1 MNIETLLAALSES
14 KISLLLEGDNLR
26 IIGAK
31 GKITD
36 FLKKSIVKH
45 KDILIAAIR
54 AGKPIGVGNRGMV
67 AVPPNAI
74 LAHSERIT
82 PAMLPLIDLTQA
94 DIDRIVAQVPG
105 GISNVQ
111 DIYAL
116 SPLQDGILFHHLLNT
131 SGDPYL
137 LVSMMSFANHDLL
150 GRYLAAVQQ
159 VVDRHD
165 ILRTAFIWENLSTPA
180 QVVWRHAPLSIT
192 EITLD
197 PNDGPANAQL
207 LRRFDPQHH
216 RIALTQAPLLRFVTA
231 RQPDGRWLLLE
242 LRHHLIGDHSTRK
255 TLNAEVRAF
264 MTNEGSQLAAPQ
276 PFRNLV
282 AQARLGI
289 SQEEH
294 ARYFRSQL
302 AGIDE
307 PTLPFG
313 LTDVHHDGSQVRQAH
328 RMLPTA
334 LNSRLRTQAKRLGV
348 SLASLCHLAWGR
360 VVANTSGREQ
370 VVFGTVLFGRLH
382 AGEGVDRAMGLF
394 INTLPLRLD
403 LDGTGVETS
412 ARQTHERLAELL
424 VHEHASLALA
434 QRCSGVMA
442 PAPLFSALLNY
453 RHNSIARPPDDS
465 DNPDNPDQDIQW
477 LGGSERTN
485 YPFTLSVEDFG
496 VALGLTAQVIH
507 PISPERVCGYMHH
520 VLGQLADAL
529 EHAPHTAV
537 RELAVLPADERELL
551 LETWN
556 RTDTP
561 YPAHLCVHQLFEQQV
576 QRTPEAI
583 ALVWEEQYLT
593 YDQLNIQANR
603 LAHRLIE
610 LGVRPDT
617 RVALCAERSPAM
629 VIALLAILKAGGAYV
644 PLDPAY
650 PGERLSHILHDA
662 QPLLLLADAVGQQT
676 LADQWGQLPMLALE
690 QPLPADLKTSNPDT
704 QAIGLTPAHLA
715 YVIYTSGSTGT
726 PKGVQNEH
734 GAVVNRLTWM
744 QTNYAIDETDVILQ
758 KTPFG
763 FDVSVWEI
771 FWPLLNGSALALADP
786 EAHKDSSRLIELIVK
801 NSVSTAHFVPAMLS
815 AFLSA
820 DAVEQCVS
828 LRRIIC
834 SGETLSAFDVSK
846 CLKRLPSTRIHNLYG
861 PTEAAIDVTAWD
873 CPDDFDSTTVPIG
886 RPIANTRI
894 YLLDAY
900 GQPVPL
906 GAVGELYIGGAGV
919 ARGYLNQPE
928 LSAERFLNDP
938 FHSAPGARMYRT
950 GDLARYQAD
959 GNLEFLGRNDQQVKI
974 RGFRIEPGEIETHL
988 ASHPAVREAVVIARE
1003 DAPGEKRLVAYVTPN
1018 QEVPEDLALVLRTY
1032 LGARLPEYM
1041 VPAAY
1046 VMLQA
1051 LPLTPNGK
1059 LDRRALPAPD
1069 SSAYAQRGY
1078 EPPQG
1083 EAEIILASIWAELLG
1098 LERVG
1103 RHDNFFELG
1112 GHSLLAVRLL
1122 SRLPHVLN
1130 VAPPLA
1136 SLFDQPTLAGFA
1148 LAVTELLARS
1158 GPQLV
1163 SPIVTVPRDT
1173 PLPLSF
1179 AQQRL
1184 WFLAQLEGTNTA
1196 YHIPLGLR
1204 LRGSLNVAA
1213 WRSALNQLFARH
1225 EALRTVFVSTDG
1237 QPRVELLPA
1246 EPGLP
1251 LLEHDLQ
1258 HETQSEQALAQLCN
1272 EEARTPFDLTCGPLI
1287 RARLIR
1293 LSDQDH
1299 LFLLTLHHIVSD
1311 GWSMGIFFRELSALY
1326 TAFCQGLPDPLPPLS
1341 IQYPDYA
1348 AWQRQWLTG
1357 ERLHIQAEHWRSTLA
1372 DAPVLLALPGDRP
1385 RPPQQTFAGAAV
1397 PVLIDAEL
1405 TQGLKRLGHRHGTTL
1420 FMTLL
1425 AAWAAVLAR
1434 LSGQDDLVIGT
1445 PVANRNRIE
1454 LEPLIGFFVNT
1465 LALRIDL
1472 TGAPTVTELLARVRQ
1487 LTLAAQDHQ
1496 DLPFEQVVEIVQP
1509 PRRLDHTPLFQVMF
1523 AWQNNDPGVL
1533 ELPGLNIGP
1542 AGPSHN
1548 QIKFDLDLSL
1558 RETGDAIAGSIGY
1571 ATALFDAST
1580 IERQRGYLLALLRAM
1595 VADDAQSVARIDVL
1609 SADEREL
1616 LLETWNRTDTPYP
1629 AHLCVHQ
1636 LFEQQVQRTPEA
1648 IALVWEEQ
1656 SLTYDQLNIQAN
1668 RLAHRLIELGLGT
1681 GHYAAVLLERS
1692 ISLVVAQLAILKVGA
1707 AYVPIDPE
1715 TPSSRQA
1722 WIIADC
1728 NARLVITDG
1737 HHQLPFA
1744 DAQVITVQ
1752 TALLASGTCSNPA
1765 VLLSGDD
1772 PAYVMY
1778 TSGSTGNPKGVIVP
1792 HQAINRLVIN
1802 NSYVQF
1808 DNTVRVAFA
1817 ANPAFDAS
1825 TLEVWAPLLNGGR
1838 IIVVTSDTF
1847 TAPDRF
1853 ADTIVRQGIS
1863 TLFITTALLK
1873 QYAFLIPSAL
1883 GQIKHLLFGGERG
1896 DFGMFPRSFSDQK
1909 PQYLIH
1915 CYGPTETTTFATTCE
1930 LVLDGAQPDSHR
1942 LPIGRPIANTR
1953 IYLLDAYGQPV
1964 PLGAVGELY
1973 IGGAGVARGYLNQ
1986 PELSAERF
1994 LNDPFHSA
2002 PGARMYRTGDLARY
2016 QADGNLEFLG
2026 RNDQQVKIRGFRIE
2040 PGEIE
2045 THLAS
2050 HPAVREAVVI
2060 AREDAPGEKR
2070 LVAYV
2075 TPNQEVPE
2083 DLALVLR
2090 TYLGARLPEYMVP
2103 AAYVMLQ
2110 ALPLTPNGKLDRRA
2124 LPAPDSSAYAQRGY
2138 EPPQGEAE
2146 IILASIWAELL
2157 GLERVGRHDNFFE
2170 LGGHSLLAV
2179 RLLSRLPHVLNVAP
2193 PLASLFDQPTLAG
2206 FALAVTE
2213 LLARSGPQLVSPI
2226 VTVPRD
2232 TPLPLSFAQQR
2243 LWFLAQLEGTNTAY
2257 HIPLGLRLRGSL
2269 NVAAWRSALNQLFAR
2284 HEALRTVFV
2293 STDGQPRVELLPAE
2307 PGLPLLEHDLQ
2318 HETQSE
2324 QALAQLCNEE
2334 ARTPFDLTCGP
2345 LIRARLIRL
2354 SDQDHLFLLTLHH
2367 IVSDGWSMGIFFR
2380 ELSAL
2385 YTAFCQG
2392 LPDPLPPLSI
2402 QYPDYAA
2409 WQRQWLTGE
2418 RLHTQA
2424 EHWRSTLADAPVLLA
2439 LPGDRPRPPQQTF
2452 AGAAVPVLIDAELTQ
2467 GLKRLG
2473 HRHGT
2478 TLFMTLLAAW
2488 AAVLARLSG
2497 QDDLVIGTPVANR
2510 NRIELEPLIGFFVN
2524 TLALRIDLTGAPTVT
2539 ELLARVRQL
2548 TLAAQD
2554 HQDLPFEQVVEIV
2567 QPPRRLDH
2575 TPLFQ
2580 VMFAWQNNDPG
2591 VLELPGLNIGPAGPS
2606 HNQIKFDLDLS
2617 LRETGDAIAGSIG
2630 YATAL
2635 FDASTIERQR
2645 GYLLAL
2651 LRAMVADDA
2660 QSVARIDVLSADE
2673 RELLLETWNRT
2684 DTPYPA
2690 HLCVHQLFEQQV
2702 QRTPEAIALVWEEQS
2717 LTYDQLNIQANRL
2730 AHRLIELGLGTGHY
2744 AAVLLERSISLVV
2757 AQLAILK
2764 VGAAYVPIDP
2774 ETPSSRQ
2781 AWIIAD
2787 CNARLVITD
2796 GHHQLPFADA
2806 QVITVQT
2813 ALLASG
2819 TCSNPAVLLSGDDP
2833 AYVMY
2838 TSGSTGNPK
2847 GVIVPHQAINR
2858 LVINNSYVQFDNTV
2872 RVAFAANPAFDAS
2885 TLEVWAPLL
2894 NGGRIIVVTSD
2905 TFTAPDRFADTIVR
2919 QGISTLF
2926 ITTAL
2931 LKQYAFL
2938 IPSALGQIKHLLFG
2952 GERGDFGMF
2961 PRSFSDQKPQYL
2973 IHCYGP
2979 TETTTFATTCELVLD
2994 GAQPDSHRLP
3004 IGRPIANTRIYL
3016 LDAYGQP
3023 VPLGAVGELYI
3034 GGAGVARGY
3043 LNQPELSAERF
3054 LNDPFH
3060 SAPGAR
3066 MYRTGDLARY
3076 QADGNLEFL
3085 GRNDQQVK
3093 IRGFRIEPGEI
3104 ETHLASHPAV
3114 REAVVIAREDAPGEK
3129 RLVAY
3134 VTPNQEVPEDLALV
3148 LRTYLGARLPEYMV
3162 PAAYVMLQA
3171 LPLTPNGKLDRR
3183 ALPAPDSSAYAQRGY
3198 EPPQGEAEIILASI
3212 WAELLGL
3219 ERVGRHDNF
3228 FELGGH
3234 SLLAVR
3240 LMARLRRLGLSL
3252 EVRTLFL
3259 TPTLAGLAVT
3269 LDQHREVTVPPNA
3282 ILAHSERITP
3292 AMLPLIDL
3300 TQADIDRIVAQVPG
3314 GISNVQDIYALS
3326 PLQDGI
3332 LFHHLL
3338 NTSGDPYLLVSMMS
3352 FANHDLLGRY
3362 LAAVQQ
3368 VVDRHDILRTAFI
3381 WENLSTPAQVVWRH
3395 APLSIT
3401 EITLDPNDGPAN
3413 AQLLRRFDPQHHR
3426 IALTQAPLL
3435 RFVTARQ
3442 PDGRWLLLE
3451 LRHHLIGDHSTG
3463 EALNAEVRAFMTNE
3477 GSQLAA
3483 PQPFR
3488 NLVAQARLGISQ
3500 EEHARYFRSQLAGI
3514 DEPTLPFGLTDVHHD
3529 GSQVRQAHRM
3539 LPTALNS
3546 RLRTQAKRLGV
3557 SLASLCHL
3565 AWGRVVANTSGR
3577 EQVVFGTVLF
3587 GRLHA
3592 GEGVD
3597 RAMGLFINTLPLRLD
3612 LDGTGVETSARQTH
3626 ERLAEL
3632 LVHEHASLALAQ
3644 RCSGVMAPAPLFSAL
3659 LNYRHNSIARPPDDS
3674 DNPDNP
3680 DQDIQWL
3687 GGSERTN
3694 YPFTLSV
3701 EDFGVALGLTAQVI
3715 HPISPERVC
3724 GYMHH
3729 VLGQLADA
3737 LEHAPHTAVREL
3749 AVLPADERELLLE
3762 TWNRTDTPYPAHL
3775 CVHQLFEQQV
3785 QRTPEAIALV
3795 WEEQYLTYDQLN
3807 IQANRLAHRLIEL
3820 GVRPDTR
3827 VALCAERSPAMVIA
3841 LLAILKAGGAYVPL
3855 DPAYPGERLSHILH
3869 DAQPL
3874 LLLADA
3880 VGQQTLADQW
3890 GQLPMLALEQPLPA
3904 DLKTSNPDTQA
3915 IGLTPAHLAYVIY
3928 TSGSTGTPKGVQN
3941 EHGAVVNRLTW
3952 MQANYAIDET
3962 DVILQKTPFG
3972 FDVSVWEIFWP
3983 LLNGSALA
3991 LADPEAHKDSSRL
4004 IELIVKNSVSTAH
4017 FVPAMLSA
4025 FLSADAVEQCV
4036 SLRRIICSGETLSA
4050 FDVSKCL
4057 KRLPSTRIHNLY
4069 GPTEAAIDVTA
4080 WDCPDDFDST
4090 TVPIGRPIANTR
4102 IYLLDAYGQPVPLGA
4117 VGELYI
4123 GGAGVARGYLNQPE
4137 LSAERFLN
4145 DPFHSAPGARMYRT
4159 GDLARYQTDGNLEFL
4174 GRNDQQVK
4182 IRGFRIEP
4190 GEIETHLASHPA
4202 VREAVVIAREDA
4214 PGEKRLVAYVTPN
4227 QEVPE
4232 DLALVLR
4239 TYLGARLP
4247 EYMVPAAYVMLQA
4260 LPLTPNGKLDRRALP
4275 APDSSAYAQRGYEPP
4290 QGEAEIILA
4299 SIWAELLGL
4308 ERVGR
4313 HDNFFELG
4321 GHSLLAVRLMNRIG
4335 EHYVLAFPISA
4346 IFECRTV
4353 KMLAQYIIQNSLVNI
4368 AIPTSHLE
4376 NIGDGSIISIR
4387 I

>member
-1 MNIETLLAALSES
+1 
-14 KISLLLEGDNLR
+14 
-26 IIGAK
+26 
-31 GKITD
+31 
-36 FLKKSIVKH
+36 
-45 KDILIAAIR
+45 
-54 AGKPIGVGNRGMV
+54 
-67 AVPPNAI
+67 
-74 LAHSERIT
+74 
-82 PAMLPLIDLTQA
+82 MLPLIDLTQA

-242 LRHHLIGDHSTRK
+242 LRHHLIGDHSTGEA
-255 TLNAEVRAF
+255 LNAEVQAF

-583 ALVWEEQYLT
+583 ALVWEEQSLT

-690 QPLPADLKTSNPDT
+690 QPLPADLKTSNPNT

-726 PKGVQNEH
+726 PKGVMVEH
-734 GAVVNRLTWM
+734 AQIVRL
-744 QTNYAIDETDVILQ
+744 
-758 KTPFG
+758 
-763 FDVSVWEI
+763 FDVTQASYGFNEQDVWCLFHSIAFDFSVWELWGALRYGGRLVI
-771 FWPLLNGSALALADP
+771 VPNDVARFAPDFHRLVCKQNVTVLNQTP
-786 EAHKDSSRLIELIVK
+786 
-801 NSVSTAHFVPAMLS
+801 S
-815 AFLSA
+815 AFKAFIEA
-820 DAVEQCVS
+820 DANSDSENS
-828 LRRIIC
+828 LRYVVF
-834 SGETLSAFDVSK
+834 GGDALD
-846 CLKRLPSTRIHNLYG
+846 PS
-861 PTEAAIDVTAWD
+861 
-873 CPDDFDSTTVPIG
+873 
-886 RPIANTRI
+886 
-894 YLLDAY
+894 
-900 GQPVPL
+900 
-906 GAVGELYIGGAGV
+906 
-919 ARGYLNQPE
+919 
-928 LSAERFLNDP
+928 
-938 FHSAPGARMYRT
+938 
-950 GDLARYQAD
+950 
-959 GNLEFLGRNDQQVKI
+959 
-974 RGFRIEPGEIETHL
+974 
-988 ASHPAVREAVVIARE
+988 
-1003 DAPGEKRLVAYVTPN
+1003 
-1018 QEVPEDLALVLRTY
+1018 
-1032 LGARLPEYM
+1032 
-1041 VPAAY
+1041 
-1046 VMLQA
+1046 
-1051 LPLTPNGK
+1051 
-1059 LDRRALPAPD
+1059 
-1069 SSAYAQRGY
+1069 
-1078 EPPQG
+1078 
-1083 EAEIILASIWAELLG
+1083 ILAPWYA
-1098 LERVG
+1098 
-1103 RHDNFFELG
+1103 RHPDK
-1112 GHSLLAVRLL
+1112 R
-1122 SRLPHVLN
+1122 
-1130 VAPPLA
+1130 
-1136 SLFDQPTLAGFA
+1136 
-1148 LAVTELLARS
+1148 
-1158 GPQLV
+1158 PQLV
-1163 SPIVTVPRDT
+1163 
-1173 PLPLSF
+1173 
-1179 AQQRL
+1179 
-1184 WFLAQLEGTNTA
+1184 NM
-1196 YHIPLGLR
+1196 Y
-1204 LRGSLNVAA
+1204 
-1213 WRSALNQLFARH
+1213 
-1225 EALRTVFVSTDG
+1225 
-1237 QPRVELLPA
+1237 
-1246 EPGLP
+1246 
-1251 LLEHDLQ
+1251 
-1258 HETQSEQALAQLCN
+1258 
-1272 EEARTPFDLTCGPLI
+1272 
-1287 RARLIR
+1287 
-1293 LSDQDH
+1293 
-1299 LFLLTLHHIVSD
+1299 
-1311 GWSMGIFFRELSALY
+1311 GI
-1326 TAFCQGLPDPLPPLS
+1326 
-1341 IQYPDYA
+1341 
-1348 AWQRQWLTG
+1348 
-1357 ERLHIQAEHWRSTLA
+1357 
-1372 DAPVLLALPGDRP
+1372 
-1385 RPPQQTFAGAAV
+1385 
-1397 PVLIDAEL
+1397 
-1405 TQGLKRLGHRHGTTL
+1405 
-1420 FMTLL
+1420 
-1425 AAWAAVLAR
+1425 
-1434 LSGQDDLVIGT
+1434 
-1445 PVANRNRIE
+1445 
-1454 LEPLIGFFVNT
+1454 
-1465 LALRIDL
+1465 
-1472 TGAPTVTELLARVRQ
+1472 
-1487 LTLAAQDHQ
+1487 
-1496 DLPFEQVVEIVQP
+1496 
-1509 PRRLDHTPLFQVMF
+1509 
-1523 AWQNNDPGVL
+1523 
-1533 ELPGLNIGP
+1533 
-1542 AGPSHN
+1542 
-1548 QIKFDLDLSL
+1548 
-1558 RETGDAIAGSIGY
+1558 
-1571 ATALFDAST
+1571 
-1580 IERQRGYLLALLRAM
+1580 
-1595 VADDAQSVARIDVL
+1595 
-1609 SADEREL
+1609 
-1616 LLETWNRTDTPYP
+1616 
-1629 AHLCVHQ
+1629 
-1636 LFEQQVQRTPEA
+1636 
-1648 IALVWEEQ
+1648 
-1656 SLTYDQLNIQAN
+1656 
-1668 RLAHRLIELGLGT
+1668 
-1681 GHYAAVLLERS
+1681 
-1692 ISLVVAQLAILKVGA
+1692 
-1707 AYVPIDPE
+1707 
-1715 TPSSRQA
+1715 
-1722 WIIADC
+1722 
-1728 NARLVITDG
+1728 
-1737 HHQLPFA
+1737 
-1744 DAQVITVQ
+1744 
-1752 TALLASGTCSNPA
+1752 
-1765 VLLSGDD
+1765 
-1772 PAYVMY
+1772 
-1778 TSGSTGNPKGVIVP
+1778 
-1792 HQAINRLVIN
+1792 
-1802 NSYVQF
+1802 
-1808 DNTVRVAFA
+1808 
-1817 ANPAFDAS
+1817 
-1825 TLEVWAPLLNGGR
+1825 
-1838 IIVVTSDTF
+1838 
-1847 TAPDRF
+1847 
-1853 ADTIVRQGIS
+1853 
-1863 TLFITTALLK
+1863 
-1873 QYAFLIPSAL
+1873 
-1883 GQIKHLLFGGERG
+1883 
-1896 DFGMFPRSFSDQK
+1896 
-1909 PQYLIH
+1909 
-1915 CYGPTETTTFATTCE
+1915 TETTIH
-1930 LVLDGAQPDSHR
+1930 VSHR
-1942 LPIGRPIANTR
+1942 LLDRSDTSKRGSPIGHRIPDLR

-2702 QRTPEAIALVWEEQS
+2702 QRTPEAVALVWEEQS

-2730 AHRLIELGLGTGHY
+2730 AHRLIELGVRPDTRVALC
-2744 AAVLLERSISLVV
+2744 AERSPAMVIAL
-2757 AQLAILK
+2757 LAILK
-2764 VGAAYVPIDP
+2764 AGGAYVP
-2774 ETPSSRQ
+2774 
-2781 AWIIAD
+2781 
-2787 CNARLVITD
+2787 L
-2796 GHHQLPFADA
+2796 
-2806 QVITVQT
+2806 
-2813 ALLASG
+2813 
-2819 TCSNPAVLLSGDDP
+2819 DP
-2833 AYVMY
+2833 AYPGERLSHILHDAQPLLLLADAVGQQTLADQWGQLPMLALEQPLPADLKTSNPDTQAIGLTPAHLAYVIY
-2838 TSGSTGNPK
+2838 TSGSTGTPK
-2847 GVIVPHQAINR
+2847 GVMVEHRNTMNLLNWSSQNFELSEIVQTLFSTSVNFDLSVYECFFPITR
-2858 LVINNSYVQFDNTV
+2858 GGTLSLVADVFVLSKLNNPISLINTV
-2872 RVAFAANPAFDAS
+2872 PSAIAYF
-2885 TLEVWAPLL
+2885 LENHA
-2894 NGGRIIVVTSD
+2894 
-2905 TFTAPDRFADTIVR
+2905 
-2919 QGISTLF
+2919 
-2926 ITTAL
+2926 
-2931 LKQYAFL
+2931 
-2938 IPSALGQIKHLLFG
+2938 IPSSVCTVNLA
-2952 GERGDFGMF
+2952 GE
-2961 PRSFSDQKPQYL
+2961 PLKTSLVTKIFSQTSAQRICNL
-2973 IHCYGP
+2973 YGP
-2979 TETTTFATTCELVLD
+2979 SETTTYSASKTI
-2994 GAQPDSHRLP
+2994 HRGESISES

-3234 SLLAVR
+3234 SLLAVQ
-3240 LMARLRRLGLSL
+3240 LIGRLRRLGLS
-3252 EVRTLFL
+3252 V
-3259 TPTLAGLAVT
+3259 
-3269 LDQHREVTVPPNA
+3269 
-3282 ILAHSERITP
+3282 
-3292 AMLPLIDL
+3292 
-3300 TQADIDRIVAQVPG
+3300 
-3314 GISNVQDIYALS
+3314 
-3326 PLQDGI
+3326 
-3332 LFHHLL
+3332 
-3338 NTSGDPYLLVSMMS
+3338 
-3352 FANHDLLGRY
+3352 
-3362 LAAVQQ
+3362 
-3368 VVDRHDILRTAFI
+3368 
-3381 WENLSTPAQVVWRH
+3381 
-3395 APLSIT
+3395 
-3401 EITLDPNDGPAN
+3401 EI
-3413 AQLLRRFDPQHHR
+3413 R
-3426 IALTQAPLL
+3426 
-3435 RFVTARQ
+3435 
-3442 PDGRWLLLE
+3442 
-3451 LRHHLIGDHSTG
+3451 
-3463 EALNAEVRAFMTNE
+3463 
-3477 GSQLAA
+3477 
-3483 PQPFR
+3483 
-3488 NLVAQARLGISQ
+3488 
-3500 EEHARYFRSQLAGI
+3500 
-3514 DEPTLPFGLTDVHHD
+3514 
-3529 GSQVRQAHRM
+3529 
-3539 LPTALNS
+3539 
-3546 RLRTQAKRLGV
+3546 
-3557 SLASLCHL
+3557 
-3565 AWGRVVANTSGR
+3565 
-3577 EQVVFGTVLF
+3577 VLF
-3587 GRLHA
+3587 GSPSL
-3592 GEGVD
+3592 
-3597 RAMGLFINTLPLRLD
+3597 
-3612 LDGTGVETSARQTH
+3612 S
-3626 ERLAEL
+3626 
-3632 LVHEHASLALAQ
+3632 SLA
-3644 RCSGVMAPAPLFSAL
+3644 AL
-3659 LNYRHNSIARPPDDS
+3659 TTKLVRYRI
-3674 DNPDNP
+3674 
-3680 DQDIQWL
+3680 
-3687 GGSERTN
+3687 
-3694 YPFTLSV
+3694 
-3701 EDFGVALGLTAQVI
+3701 
-3715 HPISPERVC
+3715 
-3724 GYMHH
+3724 
-3729 VLGQLADA
+3729 
-3737 LEHAPHTAVREL
+3737 
-3749 AVLPADERELLLE
+3749 
-3762 TWNRTDTPYPAHL
+3762 
-3775 CVHQLFEQQV
+3775 
-3785 QRTPEAIALV
+3785 
-3795 WEEQYLTYDQLN
+3795 
-3807 IQANRLAHRLIEL
+3807 
-3820 GVRPDTR
+3820 
-3827 VALCAERSPAMVIA
+3827 
-3841 LLAILKAGGAYVPL
+3841 
-3855 DPAYPGERLSHILH
+3855 
-3869 DAQPL
+3869 
-3874 LLLADA
+3874 
-3880 VGQQTLADQW
+3880 
-3890 GQLPMLALEQPLPA
+3890 
-3904 DLKTSNPDTQA
+3904 
-3915 IGLTPAHLAYVIY
+3915 
-3928 TSGSTGTPKGVQN
+3928 
-3941 EHGAVVNRLTW
+3941 
-3952 MQANYAIDET
+3952 
-3962 DVILQKTPFG
+3962 
-3972 FDVSVWEIFWP
+3972 
-3983 LLNGSALA
+3983 
-3991 LADPEAHKDSSRL
+3991 
-4004 IELIVKNSVSTAH
+4004 
-4017 FVPAMLSA
+4017 
-4025 FLSADAVEQCV
+4025 
-4036 SLRRIICSGETLSA
+4036 
-4050 FDVSKCL
+4050 
-4057 KRLPSTRIHNLY
+4057 
-4069 GPTEAAIDVTA
+4069 
-4080 WDCPDDFDST
+4080 
-4090 TVPIGRPIANTR
+4090 
-4102 IYLLDAYGQPVPLGA
+4102 
-4117 VGELYI
+4117 
-4123 GGAGVARGYLNQPE
+4123 
-4137 LSAERFLN
+4137 
-4145 DPFHSAPGARMYRT
+4145 
-4159 GDLARYQTDGNLEFL
+4159 
-4174 GRNDQQVK
+4174 
-4182 IRGFRIEP
+4182 
-4190 GEIETHLASHPA
+4190 
-4202 VREAVVIAREDA
+4202 
-4214 PGEKRLVAYVTPN
+4214 
-4227 QEVPE
+4227 
-4232 DLALVLR
+4232 
-4239 TYLGARLP
+4239 
-4247 EYMVPAAYVMLQA
+4247 
-4260 LPLTPNGKLDRRALP
+4260 
-4275 APDSSAYAQRGYEPP
+4275 
-4290 QGEAEIILA
+4290 
-4299 SIWAELLGL
+4299 
-4308 ERVGR
+4308 
-4313 HDNFFELG
+4313 
-4321 GHSLLAVRLMNRIG
+4321 
-4335 EHYVLAFPISA
+4335 
-4346 IFECRTV
+4346 
-4353 KMLAQYIIQNSLVNI
+4353 
-4368 AIPTSHLE
+4368 
-4376 NIGDGSIISIR
+4376 
-4387 I
+4387 

>member
-1 MNIETLLAALSES
+1 MLTSEITSEIKRHKAEIIRCLRNLQKVPRGWKVVSPIVTAPRDTPLPLSFAQQRLWFLAQLEGTNTAYHIPLGLRLRGSLNVAAWRSALNQLFARHEALRTVFVSTDGQPRVELLPAEPGLPLLEHDLQHETQSEQALAQLCNEEARTPFDLTCGPLIRARLIRLSDQDHLFLLTLHHIVSDGWSMGIFFRELSALYTAFCQGLPDPLPPLSIQYPDYAAWQRQWLTGERLHTQAEHWRSTLADAPVLLALPGDRPRPPQQTFAGAAVPVLIDAELTQGLKRLGHRHGTTLFMTLLAAWAAVLARLSGQDDLVIGTPVANRNRIE
-14 KISLLLEGDNLR
+14 LEPLIGFFVNTLALR
-26 IIGAK
+26 
-31 GKITD
+31 
-36 FLKKSIVKH
+36 
-45 KDILIAAIR
+45 
-54 AGKPIGVGNRGMV
+54 
-67 AVPPNAI
+67 
-74 LAHSERIT
+74 
-82 PAMLPLIDLTQA
+82 IDLTGA
-94 DIDRIVAQVPG
+94 PTVTE
-105 GISNVQ
+105 
-111 DIYAL
+111 
-116 SPLQDGILFHHLLNT
+116 LLARVRQLT
-131 SGDPYL
+131 
-137 LVSMMSFANHDLL
+137 
-150 GRYLAAVQQ
+150 LAAQ
-159 VVDRHD
+159 
-165 ILRTAFIWENLSTPA
+165 
-180 QVVWRHAPLSIT
+180 
-192 EITLD
+192 
-197 PNDGPANAQL
+197 
-207 LRRFDPQHH
+207 
-216 RIALTQAPLLRFVTA
+216 
-231 RQPDGRWLLLE
+231 
-242 LRHHLIGDHSTRK
+242 DH
-255 TLNAEVRAF
+255 
-264 MTNEGSQLAAPQ
+264 Q
-276 PFRNLV
+276 
-282 AQARLGI
+282 
-289 SQEEH
+289 
-294 ARYFRSQL
+294 
-302 AGIDE
+302 D
-307 PTLPFG
+307 LPF
-313 LTDVHHDGSQVRQAH
+313 
-328 RMLPTA
+328 
-334 LNSRLRTQAKRLGV
+334 
-348 SLASLCHLAWGR
+348 
-360 VVANTSGREQ
+360 EQ
-370 VVFGTVLFGRLH
+370 VVEIVQPPRRLDHTPLFQVMFAWQNNDPGVLELPGLNIGP
-382 AGEGVDRAMGLF
+382 AGPSHNQIKFDLELSLGETGDAVAGSIGYATALFDASTIERQRGYLLALLRAMVA
-394 INTLPLRLD
+394 D
-403 LDGTGVETS
+403 DAQSV
-412 ARQTHERLAELL
+412 AR
-424 VHEHASLALA
+424 
-434 QRCSGVMA
+434 
-442 PAPLFSALLNY
+442 
-453 RHNSIARPPDDS
+453 ID
-465 DNPDNPDQDIQW
+465 
-477 LGGSERTN
+477 
-485 YPFTLSVEDFG
+485 
-496 VALGLTAQVIH
+496 
-507 PISPERVCGYMHH
+507 
-520 VLGQLADAL
+520 
-529 EHAPHTAV
+529 
-537 RELAVLPADERELL
+537 VLPADERELL

-583 ALVWEEQYLT
+583 ALVWEEQSLT

-950 GDLARYQAD
+950 GDLARYQTD

-1032 LGARLPEYM
+1032 LRARLPEYM

-1112 GHSLLAVRLL
+1112 GHSLLAVRLMERLRRLGL
-1122 SRLPHVLN
+1122 SLEVRT
-1130 VAPPLA
+1130 
-1136 SLFDQPTLAGFA
+1136 LFLTPTLAG
-1148 LAVTELLARS
+1148 LAVTLDQHRE
-1158 GPQLV
+1158 
-1163 SPIVTVPRDT
+1163 VTVPPNAILAHSERIT
-1173 PLPLSF
+1173 PAMLPLIELTQADIDRIVAQVPGGISNVQDIYALSPLQDGILFHHLLNTSGDPYLLVSMMSF
-1179 AQQRL
+1179 ANHDLLGRYLAAVQQVVDRHDIL
-1184 WFLAQLEGTNTA
+1184 RTAFIWENLSTPAQVVWRHAPLSITEITLDPNDGPANAQLLRRFDPQHHRIALTQAPLLRFVTA
-1196 YHIPLGLR
+1196 RQPDGRWLLLELR
-1204 LRGSLNVAA
+1204 HHLIGDHSTGE
-1213 WRSALNQLFARH
+1213 ALNAEVQAFMANEGSQLAAPQPFRNLVAQARLGISQEEH
-1225 EALRTVFVSTDG
+1225 ARYFRSQLAGID
-1237 QPRVELLPA
+1237 
-1246 EPGLP
+1246 EPTL
-1251 LLEHDLQ
+1251 
-1258 HETQSEQALAQLCN
+1258 
-1272 EEARTPFDLTCGPLI
+1272 PFDLTDVHHDGSQVRQAHRMLPTALNSRLRTQAKRLGVSLASLCHLAWGRVVANTSGREQVVFGTVLFGRLHAGEGVDRAMGLFINTLPL
-1287 RARLIR
+1287 RLDLDGTGVETSARQTHER
-1293 LSDQDH
+1293 LAELLVHEHASLALAQRCSGVMAPAPLFSALLNYRHNSIARPPDDSDNPDNPDQD
-1299 LFLLTLHHIVSD
+1299 I
-1311 GWSMGIFFRELSALY
+1311 
-1326 TAFCQGLPDPLPPLS
+1326 
-1341 IQYPDYA
+1341 
-1348 AWQRQWLTG
+1348 QWLG
-1357 ERLHIQAEHWRSTLA
+1357 GSERTNYPFTLSVEDFGVALGLTAQVIHPISPERVCGYMHHVLGQLA
-1372 DAPVLLALPGDRP
+1372 DALEHAPH
-1385 RPPQQTFAGAAV
+1385 TAV
-1397 PVLIDAEL
+1397 REL
-1405 TQGLKRLGHRHGTTL
+1405 
-1420 FMTLL
+1420 
-1425 AAWAAVLAR
+1425 AVL
-1434 LSGQDDLVIGT
+1434 
-1445 PVANRNRIE
+1445 P
-1454 LEPLIGFFVNT
+1454 
-1465 LALRIDL
+1465 
-1472 TGAPTVTELLARVRQ
+1472 
-1487 LTLAAQDHQ
+1487 
-1496 DLPFEQVVEIVQP
+1496 
-1509 PRRLDHTPLFQVMF
+1509 
-1523 AWQNNDPGVL
+1523 
-1533 ELPGLNIGP
+1533 
-1542 AGPSHN
+1542 
-1548 QIKFDLDLSL
+1548 
-1558 RETGDAIAGSIGY
+1558 
-1571 ATALFDAST
+1571 
-1580 IERQRGYLLALLRAM
+1580 
-1595 VADDAQSVARIDVL
+1595 
-1609 SADEREL
+1609 ADEREL

-1656 SLTYDQLNIQAN
+1656 YLTYDQLNIQAN

-1802 NSYVQF
+1802 NGYAQF
-1808 DNTVRVAFA
+1808 DALDRIAWLG
-1817 ANPAFDAS
+1817 NPCFDIS
-1825 TLEVWAPLLNGGR
+1825 TFEVWAPLLHGASVIAIAYANVLQVSNLRELIKRERITVLHLTAGLFNQVFEAIGDVFSDLRILMVGGDSVDLAA
-1838 IIVVTSDTF
+1838 ITSVLRRHR
-1847 TAPDRF
+1847 P
-1853 ADTIVRQGIS
+1853 Q
-1863 TLFITTALLK
+1863 
-1873 QYAFLIPSAL
+1873 
-1883 GQIKHLLFGGERG
+1883 HLL
-1896 DFGMFPRSFSDQK
+1896 
-1909 PQYLIH
+1909 H

-2606 HNQIKFDLDLS
+2606 HNQIKFDLELS
-2617 LRETGDAIAGSIG
+2617 LGETGDAVAGSIG

-2660 QSVARIDVLSADE
+2660 QSVARIDVLPADE

-2730 AHRLIELGLGTGHY
+2730 AHRLIELGVRPDTRVALC
-2744 AAVLLERSISLVV
+2744 AERSPAMVIAL
-2757 AQLAILK
+2757 LAILK
-2764 VGAAYVPIDP
+2764 AGGAYVP
-2774 ETPSSRQ
+2774 
-2781 AWIIAD
+2781 
-2787 CNARLVITD
+2787 L
-2796 GHHQLPFADA
+2796 
-2806 QVITVQT
+2806 
-2813 ALLASG
+2813 
-2819 TCSNPAVLLSGDDP
+2819 DP
-2833 AYVMY
+2833 AYPGERLSHILHDAQPLLLLADAVGQQTLADQWGQLPMLALEQPLPADLKTSNPDTQAIGLTPAHLAYVIY
-2838 TSGSTGNPK
+2838 TSGSTGTPK
-2847 GVIVPHQAINR
+2847 GVQNEHGAVVNR
-2858 LVINNSYVQFDNTV
+2858 LTWMQTNYAIDETDVILQKTPFGFDV
-2872 RVAFAANPAFDAS
+2872 S
-2885 TLEVWAPLL
+2885 VWEIFWPLL
-2894 NGGRIIVVTSD
+2894 NGSALALADPEAHKDSSRLIELIVKNSVSTAHFVPAMLSAFLSADAVEQCVSLRRIICSGETLSAFDVSKCLKRL
-2905 TFTAPDRFADTIVR
+2905 P
-2919 QGISTLF
+2919 ST
-2926 ITTAL
+2926 
-2931 LKQYAFL
+2931 
-2938 IPSALGQIKHLLFG
+2938 
-2952 GERGDFGMF
+2952 R
-2961 PRSFSDQKPQYL
+2961 
-2973 IHCYGP
+2973 IHNLYGP
-2979 TETTTFATTCELVLD
+2979 TEAAIDVTAWDCPDDFDSTTV
-2994 GAQPDSHRLP
+2994 P

-3240 LMARLRRLGLSL
+3240 LMERLRRLGLSL

-3463 EALNAEVRAFMTNE
+3463 EALNAEVQAFMANE

-3612 LDGTGVETSARQTH
+3612 LDGTGVEASARQTH
-3626 ERLAEL
+3626 ARLAEL

-3795 WEEQYLTYDQLN
+3795 WEEQSLTYDQLN

-3904 DLKTSNPDTQA
+3904 DLKTSNPNTQA

-3928 TSGSTGTPKGVQN
+3928 TSGSTGTPKGVMV
-3941 EHGAVVNRLTW
+3941 EHRNT
-3952 MQANYAIDET
+3952 MN
-3962 DVILQKTPFG
+3962 
-3972 FDVSVWEIFWP
+3972 
-3983 LLNGSALA
+3983 LLNW
-3991 LADPEAHKDSSRL
+3991 SSQNF
-4004 IELIVKNSVSTAH
+4004 ELSEIVQTLFSTSVN
-4017 FVPAMLSA
+4017 FDLSVYEC
-4025 FLSADAVEQCV
+4025 FFPIT
-4036 SLRRIICSGETLSA
+4036 RGGTLSLVA
-4050 FDVSKCL
+4050 DVFVLSKLNTPISLINTVPSAIAYFLENHAIPSSVCTVNLAGEPL
-4057 KRLPSTRIHNLY
+4057 KTSLVTKIFSQTSAQRICNLY
-4069 GPTEAAIDVTA
+4069 GPSE
-4080 WDCPDDFDST
+4080 T
-4090 TVPIGRPIANTR
+4090 TTYSASKTIHRGESISESIGRPIANTR

-4159 GDLARYQTDGNLEFL
+4159 GDLARYQADGNLEFL

-4321 GHSLLAVRLMNRIG
+4321 GHSLLAVRFDG
-4335 EHYVLAFPISA
+4335 ASA
-4346 IFECRTV
+4346 
-4353 KMLAQYIIQNSLVNI
+4353 S
-4368 AIPTSHLE
+4368 P
-4376 NIGDGSIISIR
+4376 GSKP
-4387 I
+4387 